1 MRLGLLVMGI
11 MIVSAILAG
20 CSEKQFNDNA
30 NSITNDISN
39 FGKKVTEQH

>member
-11 MIVSAILAG
+11 MIVSAIFAG
-20 CSEKQFNDNA
+20 CSEKQINDNA